1 MNEPGCS
8 TSIQSPLSDLPE
20 IDLPSKPK
28 REKERPR
35 VCSICGGSA
44 SGFHY
49 DVPACNGCKAYFRR
63 YVISHTERNFKCKND
78 QDCFDLTKRE
88 KPIKCRPCRYQKC
101 LDVGMNPLALEVDEK
116 QAEKESFKKLTKRIK
131 EEDIEEEEKEDNKSK
146 QLVIKKVE
154 SIYEKMQKITD
165 MLTYLEVKLDQ
176 FQVSS
181 YNPHWSTVQGLE
193 FLIRST
199 NRISL
204 ADRYGPMPG
213 WPLLDEQFTSN
224 SPPLSSSLGKGP
236 PPYSTDKKHW
246 LYFNLLTTV
255 EYAKTFGFFHRLNGR
270 DQYILTRYVTL
281 ACMNLHISFQ
291 SVAKK
296 FDCRIQPDGLK
307 QPFKDEEHYDNSV
320 MSIVPL
326 IRYKVQSIEYVLLK
340 AICLCNPAV
349 PDLSEHAQTLLAK
362 ERQQFAEALFD
373 HCLRNRTNG
382 PSHFSDLIGIIDVL
396 ERQQRIQKDLHLLHI
411 APLVAKAPRELVI
424 QIIDDVMDS

>member
-1 MNEPGCS
+1 MSSLDFRSCFQFFQ
-8 TSIQSPLSDLPE
+8 ILP
-20 IDLPSKPK
+20 PQKSK
-28 REKERPR
+28 REKERPT

-63 YVISHTERNFKCKND
+63 YVISERNFKCKNNE
-78 QDCFDLTKRE
+78 DCFDLTKRE
-88 KPIKCRPCRYQKC
+88 KPIKCRPCRYKKC

-116 QAEKESFKKLTKRIK
+116 QAEAENFKKITKRVKVEEI
-131 EEDIEEEEKEDNKSK
+131 EEDDDDIKSK
-146 QLVIKKVE
+146 QLVLKTVE
-154 SIYEKMQKITD
+154 SVQEKMQRLSD
-165 MLTYLEVKLDQ
+165 MLTYLEIKLDQ
-176 FQVSS
+176 FQTSA
-181 YNPHWSTVQGLE
+181 YNPHWGQVQGLE
-193 FLIRST
+193 FLLRSN

-213 WPLLDEQFTSN
+213 WPL
-224 SPPLSSSLGKGP
+224 SSDPALAADNQPVLGKGP

-255 EYAKTFGFFHRLNGR
+255 EYVKTFGFFHRLNAR

-281 ACMNLHISFQ
+281 ACMNLHVSFT

-307 QPFKDEEHYDNSV
+307 QPFKDEEHYSNSV

-326 IRYKVQSIEYVLLK
+326 IRYQVQSIEYVLLK

-349 PDLSEHAQTLLAK
+349 PDLSEHAQRLLTK

-373 HCLRNRTNG
+373 HCLRNRANG
-382 PSHFSDLIGIIDVL
+382 PSHFSDIIGIVDVL
-396 ERQQRIQKDLHLLHI
+396 ERQQRIQKDLHLLHV
-411 APLVAKAPRELVI
+411 APLVAKAPRDRVI
-424 QIIDDVMDS
+424 QIIDDIMDS